1 MSPVD
6 SLPSNVEAAITW
18 QYRKRGHIVRSCCV
32 SVSTPKRG
40 PGNAP
45 AFSDAMASDEPYEHA
60 CGESYMAVKD
70 PLSSQN
76 RTSASGM
83 SVALRRS
90 GKGSI
95 QGDYD
100 Y

>member
-1 MSPVD
+1 VGGCRWISPVD

-18 QYRKRGHIVRSCCV
+18 QYRERGHIVWSCSV

-45 AFSDAMASDEPYEHA
+45 AFSDAMASDESYEHES
-60 CGESYMAVKD
+60 GESYMAVKD

-76 RTSASGM
+76 LTS
-83 SVALRRS
+83 V
-90 GKGSI
+90 
-95 QGDYD
+95 
-100 Y
+100 